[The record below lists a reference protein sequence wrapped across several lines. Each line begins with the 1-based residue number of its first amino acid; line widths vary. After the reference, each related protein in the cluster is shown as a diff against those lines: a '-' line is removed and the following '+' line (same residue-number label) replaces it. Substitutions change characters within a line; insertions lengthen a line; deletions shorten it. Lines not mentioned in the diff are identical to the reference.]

1 MAVKTHALFY
11 KREDGEGANISVQIV
26 HFFCGV
32 QCLGVTFAALYFCN
46 KPNCMIMKRIL
57 NKILRYADAIVKRG
71 VDKLIDAIGQN
82 PEAQT
87 ESAET
92 PQPQKS
98 MGNDT
103 NCPPQTTDSTTD
115 CGLTEQA
122 ITLMDEQCDIRYNVP
137 DRTPEVKRFVIER
150 AQPVVCAIIVCW
162 HAVWPKC
169 PRRAKHFQTMPQKTI
184 NSLCSY
190 CKRLY
195 FCRCRKHTLVLF
207 ITPRAA

>member
-11 KREDGEGANISVQIV
+11 KRENGEDANISVQIV
-26 HFFCGV
+26 HFFCWV
-32 QCLGVTFAALYFCN
+32 QCLGVTFAALLN
-46 KPNCMIMKRIL
+46 QIVVTTMKRML
-57 NKILRYADAIVKRG
+57 NKILRCADAIVKRG
-71 VDKLIDAIGQN
+71 VDKLIDAIAHSQE
-82 PEAQT
+82 PQT
-87 ESAET
+87 KNTET
-92 PQPQKS
+92 PQQQKRMS
-98 MGNDT
+98 NDT
-103 NCPPQTTDSTTD
+103 DCAPQATGNTTNSDF
-115 CGLTEQA
+115 TEQA
-122 ITLMDEQCDIRYNVP
+122 ITLKDEQCDIRYNVP
-137 DRTPEVKRFVIER
+137 DRAPEVQRFVTER

>member
-1 MAVKTHALFY
+1 MAVKTYALFY
-11 KREDGEGANISVQIV
+11 MWTDGEGAIICVQIV
-26 HFFCGV
+26 HFFCWV
-32 QCLGVTFAALYFCN
+32 QCLGVTFAALLN
-46 KPNCMIMKRIL
+46 QIVVTTMKRML

-71 VDKLIDAIGQN
+71 VDKLIDAIAHSQE
-82 PEAQT
+82 PQT
-87 ESAET
+87 KNTET
-92 PQPQKS
+92 PQQQKR

-103 NCPPQTTDSTTD
+103 DCAPQVTGNTTNSD
-115 CGLTEQA
+115 LTEQA
-122 ITLMDEQCDIRYNVP
+122 ITLMDELCDFRYNVP
-137 DRTPEVKRFVIER
+137 DRMPEVQRFVTER

-169 PRRAKHFQTMPQKTI
+169 PCRAKHFQAKSQKTI